1 MGKGSVSK
9 MSLSTLSRKKARL
22 NPSDFLQSVLPPL
35 DFIQNIE
42 DQFFSN
48 CILQRQG
55 FQEKLAKEV
64 EEETG

>member
-1 MGKGSVSK
+1 MGQGSVSE
-9 MSLSTLSRKKARL
+9 MSLSTLSRERARL
-22 NPSDFLQSVLPPL
+22 NPSGFLQGALLPVN
-35 DFIQNIE
+35 FIQNIE